1 MAIASSQG
9 IRMSLHSGLDNGHI
23 IDGHRIESVLE
34 QDVLGTL
41 YLATDLGVQR
51 PVALRVVNP
60 MLTQD
65 PIFVQQ
71 FQLETSRLA
80 QLSHPN
86 IVTIYDIR
94 DTNQATYISME
105 YVESVPMSAYLDQV
119 QGPRWRLGV
128 PLLQQAMEAL
138 DYAHGLGIFHESLKP
153 ERIRVTA
160 EGRVKIMDFGV
171 ARMLKKV
178 SLLPLSYNDSDIRG
192 YPAPEHLGS
201 PGQVDERSDVYSLGL
216 ILYEMLTG
224 SLPFD
229 KTAPDFVVRNTL
241 NDALIQNPARLN
253 PNVPRR
259 LAQITMK
266 ALRKHPND
274 RYQSVRAM
282 LQDIQLAEP
291 SNRQP
296 VRAPRRSRWRGEF
309 RRMLN
314 PVTAAYALAAVL
326 FASGSLYAFKP
337 QSDDPFQVLSL
348 EGPKVARAETPRVLP
363 PAAPAADSPPSTPPP
378 ASASATTPDF
388 VAPNPNPPATV
399 AFNPS
404 TVVSTPTPP
413 VIQPPNTTTP
423 TLPAPGQPAPGE
435 TAVDHPPPPA
445 PAAERPASQPT
456 PPAATPAPAKPAAP
470 RPRMGWL
477 AITSSP
483 SGAVV
488 VINGKLSGKTPTNGA
503 ALPPGTASV
512 AITLAGYDAITTE
525 VDVTAGR
532 TVAMT
537 HTLKPRDGTIKLHIV
552 PRGDIFL
559 DDSLVVSRAEGL
571 HTLMAS
577 PETHQLSIRHP
588 AFGVWE
594 RAVVPRYDHVQFF
607 VVDFT
612 QAAAVD
618 VTSFDENSVFVPAE
632 IWVDGRPTGQ
642 FTPMTVQAPIGV
654 RSLEVRAE
662 GYQTSEPV
670 RVNIEAGS
678 QQLIEFRVQRADT
691 VTVR

>member
-1 MAIASSQG
+1 
-9 IRMSLHSGLDNGHI
+9 MSLHSGLENGHI

-41 YLATDLGVQR
+41 YLATDIGVQR

-71 FQLETSRLA
+71 FQIETSRLA

-86 IVTIYDIR
+86 IVTVYDIR
-94 DTNQATYISME
+94 DTSQATYISME
-105 YVESVPMSAYLDQV
+105 YVESDTLSAYLDQV

-138 DYAHGLGIFHESLKP
+138 DYAHGLGIFHEALKP

-160 EGRVKIMDFGV
+160 EGRVKIMDFGL

-201 PGQVDERSDVYSLGL
+201 QSVADERSDVYSLGL
-216 ILYEMLTG
+216 ILYEILTG
-224 SLPFD
+224 TLPFD

-253 PNVPRR
+253 PSVPRR

-266 ALRKHPND
+266 ALRKHPAD

-282 LQDIQLAEP
+282 LQDIQGAERT
-291 SNRQP
+291 NRQP
-296 VRAPRRSRWRGEF
+296 VRSPRRKRWRSEL
-309 RRMLN
+309 RRVLN
-314 PVTAAYALAAVL
+314 PVTAAYALVAVL
-326 FASGSLYAFKP
+326 FATGSLYAFKP
-337 QSDDPFQVLSL
+337 QSDDPFRVLSL
-348 EGPKVARAETPRVLP
+348 DGPAVARAETPRVLP
-363 PAAPAADSPPSTPPP
+363 PAAPAADSPPSTLPTRSPAPAPAYVAPNLSPDSLRFDPPVAHAPALPAPAEPAPDISTPLTPPP
-378 ASASATTPDF
+378 AGSAGPE
-388 VAPNPNPPATV
+388 
-399 AFNPS
+399 
-404 TVVSTPTPP
+404 
-413 VIQPPNTTTP
+413 
-423 TLPAPGQPAPGE
+423 PAP
-435 TAVDHPPPPA
+435 
-445 PAAERPASQPT
+445 ERPSPRVVA
-456 PPAATPAPAKPAAP
+456 PAPAKPAAP
-470 RPRMGWL
+470 RSRMGWL

-512 AITLAGYDAITTE
+512 AITMEGYDAVTADI
-525 VDVTAGR
+525 DVSAGR
-532 TVAMT
+532 TAAMS
-537 HTLKPRDGTIKLHIV
+537 HTLKPRDGIIKLHIV
-552 PRGDIFL
+552 PRGDIFM

-577 PETHQLSIRHP
+577 PEAHRVSVRHP
-588 AFGVWE
+588 AFGAWE
-594 RAVVPRYDHVQFF
+594 RAVVPRYDQAQLF

-612 QAAAVD
+612 QTAMVD
-618 VTSFDENSVFVPAE
+618 VTSFDENGVFVPAE

-642 FTPMTVQAPIGV
+642 FTPMTVEAPIGM
-654 RSLEVRAE
+654 REIEVRAD
-662 GYQTSEPV
+662 GYRSTGAI
-670 RVNIEAGS
+670 RLNIEADNE
-678 QQLIEFRVQRADT
+678 QLIEFRVQRADT
-691 VTVR
+691 VDAR